1 MRGRERRL
9 HTVAT
14 RLTVRQRV
22 VALLAAEPG
31 DDALRDSLW
40 RGLTPG
46 ERAAFRRDC
55 ARLDHLDATAHLCL
69 ARAECQVGAL
79 ETVAGWFATVRL
91 GAVLAESLQDALDFG
106 EPRRGPGA
114 GGDGDLNKAARQV
127 ARRLRGLAAGVDG
140 AGGREPLLPI
150 LDARL
155 RAGVPELH
163 HLLRALEIE
172 VAACAA
178 ALGADPLDR
187 GTRTRPRTPGH
198 RGPLPRA
205 AQAAS
210 RSARAGPAHR
220 ADRAIRRRRRRD
232 RRPLPPRGG
241 FGRCRLVSYLPDPDP
256 IAPLTIRYLWY

>member
-31 DDALRDSLW
+31 DDALRASLW

-69 ARAECQVGAL
+69 AQAACQVGAL
-79 ETVAGWFATVRL
+79 EAVAGWFATVRL
-91 GAVLAESLQDALDFG
+91 G
-106 EPRRGPGA
+106 
-114 GGDGDLNKAARQV
+114 
-127 ARRLRGLAAGVDG
+127 
-140 AGGREPLLPI
+140 
-150 LDARL
+150 
-155 RAGVPELH
+155 AGVPELH

-178 ALGADPLDR
+178 ALGADPLD
-187 GTRTRPRTPGH
+187 
-198 RGPLPRA
+198 
-205 AQAAS
+205 
-210 RSARAGPAHR
+210 PALQTI
-220 ADRAIRRRRRRD
+220 ADRCRARL
-232 RRPLPPRGG
+232 RPLPDLPGLDPPIALTEPSDAEVAA
-241 FGRCRLVSYLPDPDP
+241 FAARCRPEKGSDD
-256 IAPLTIRYLWY
+256 AAW

>member
-55 ARLDHLDATAHLCL
+55 ARLAHLDATAHLCL
-69 ARAECQVGAL
+69 AWAECQVGAL

-91 GAVLAESLQDALDFG
+91 GAVLAESLQGALDF
-106 EPRRGPGA
+106 
-114 GGDGDLNKAARQV
+114 GDLNKAARQV

-178 ALGADPLDR
+178 ALGADPLD
-187 GTRTRPRTPGH
+187 PA
-198 RGPLPRA
+198 L
-205 AQAAS
+205 QAI
-210 RSARAGPAHR
+210 
-220 ADRAIRRRRRRD
+220 ADRCRARL
-232 RRPLPPRGG
+232 RPLPDLPGLDPPIALTEPSDDVVAAIAA
-241 FGRCRLVSYLPDPDP
+241 RCRPEEGSDD
-256 IAPLTIRYLWY
+256 AAW

>member
-55 ARLDHLDATAHLCL
+55 ARLAHLDATAHLCL
-69 ARAECQVGAL
+69 AWAECQVGAL

-91 GAVLAESLQDALDFG
+91 GAVLAESLQGALDFG

-114 GGDGDLNKAARQV
+114 GGAGDLNKAARQV

-140 AGGREPLLPI
+140 AGGGEPLLPI

-178 ALGADPLDR
+178 ALGADPLD
-187 GTRTRPRTPGH
+187 PALQAIA
-198 RGPLPRA
+198 GPLPRA

>member
-1 MRGRERRL
+1 MARREPEMRCAGRRCRRR
-9 HTVAT
+9 TGGS
-14 RLTVRQRV
+14 RR
-22 VALLAAEPG
+22 P
-31 DDALRDSLW
+31 W

-46 ERAAFRRDC
+46 ERAAFRHDC
-55 ARLDHLDATAHLCL
+55 ARLDHLGATAHLCL
-69 ARAECQVGAL
+69 AWAACQVGAL

-91 GAVLAESLQDALDFG
+91 GAILAESLQDALDFG

-172 VAACAA
+172 VTACAA
-178 ALGADPLDR
+178 ALGADSA
-187 GTRTRPRTPGH
+187 RPRTPGH

-220 ADRAIRRRRRRD
+220 ADRAIRRRCRRD
-232 RRPLPPRGG
+232 RRLLPPRGG
-241 FGRCRLVSYLPDPDP
+241 FGRCRLVSYRPGPDP
-256 IAPLTIRYLWY
+256 IAPLTIRYLWYRSRGW

>member
-69 ARAECQVGAL
+69 AWAECQVGAL

-140 AGGREPLLPI
+140 AGGGEPLLPI

-155 RAGVPELH
+155 RAGVP
-163 HLLRALEIE
+163 RAAPPAPCPGDRGRG
-172 VAACAA
+172 VR
-178 ALGADPLDR
+178 R
-187 GTRTRPRTPGH
+187 GTRRRSARPRTPGH